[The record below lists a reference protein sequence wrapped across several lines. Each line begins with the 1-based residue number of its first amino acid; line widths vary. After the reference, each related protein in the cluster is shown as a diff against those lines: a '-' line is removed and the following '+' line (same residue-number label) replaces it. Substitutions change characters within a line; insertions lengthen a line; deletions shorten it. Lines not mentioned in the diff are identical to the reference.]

1 MAKTSKHQEQ
11 EIGGFDEAY
20 MDDLNP
26 RAPDFVEKFIDAVK
40 RPIEILKE
48 EK

>member
-26 RAPDFVEKFIDAVK
+26 GDPDFVEKFIEAVK
-40 RPIEILKE
+40 RSIEFEKE

>member
-11 EIGGFDEAY
+11 EIGGFDETY

-26 RAPDFVEKFIDAVK
+26 DDPDFVEKFIEAVK
-40 RPIEILKE
+40 RPIEIAKE